1 MSNLAF
7 KYPLFLLLLAP
18 WAAAVFYFYRR
29 SFRGEMPF
37 AVSSEKAAGTR
48 RSLRTAT
55 YPWLWILRAVSILLL
70 VVALA
75 GPGRGITY
83 TNVKTRGIDI
93 MVALDLSGSM
103 RGEDFQPDNR
113 LGAAKK
119 VLRGFIE
126 RRPGDR
132 IGLVVFAENAY
143 FQCPLTIEHDII
155 SDIVDDLD
163 FRSVDDDGRATAI
176 GDAIALA
183 ASRMAG
189 SKASSRIILLITD
202 GMNNS
207 GEVDPET
214 AAKACAAA
222 GIRVYTVGIGRDGR
236 VPYPGRFGSMGPK
249 AYAINEFNGEA
260 LEKVAAITGG
270 RYYRAQAGGVLWQ
283 NINDIDA
290 LEKSDAVVNT
300 YYEFESRAGVPLA
313 AGVVLFFLEILLR
326 SAVYRKLP

>member
-7 KYPLFLLLLAP
+7 KYPLFLLLLVP
-18 WAAAVFYFYRR
+18 CGAVFFYYYKR
-29 SFRGEMPF
+29 SFSGEMPF
-37 AVSSEKAAGTR
+37 AVSSERAAGVR
-48 RSLRTAT
+48 RSFRTVT
-55 YPWLWILRAVSILLL
+55 YPWLWILRALSVLLL
-70 VVALA
+70 VIALA

-83 TNVKTRGIDI
+83 SGIRTHGIDI

-113 LGAAKK
+113 LNVAKK
-119 VLRGFIE
+119 VVRGFIE

-132 IGLVVFAENAY
+132 IGLVVFAGNAY

-155 SDIVDDLD
+155 DEIVDDLD
-163 FRSVDDDGRATAI
+163 FRSVNDDGTAI

-183 ASRMAG
+183 ASRMTG
-189 SKASSRIILLITD
+189 SKAASKIILLITD

-222 GIRVYTVGIGRDGR
+222 GIRVYTVGIGKDGP
-236 VPYPGRFGSMGPK
+236 VPYPGPFGSVGPK
-249 AYAINEFNGEA
+249 TYITGEFDGAA
-260 LEKVAAITGG
+260 LEKVSKITGG
-270 RYYRAQAGGVLWQ
+270 RYYRAEAAGVLWH
-283 NINDIDA
+283 NISDIDS
-290 LEKSDAVVNT
+290 LEKSEAVVNT
-300 YYEFESRAGVPLA
+300 YYEFENRAGVPFVS
-313 AGVVLFFLEILLR
+313 GVILFFLEILLR

>member
-7 KYPLFLLLLAP
+7 KYPLFLLLLVP
-18 WAAAVFYFYRR
+18 WAAAMFYYYKR
-29 SFRGEMPF
+29 SGGGEMPF
-37 AVSSEKAAGTR
+37 SVSSEESTGVR
-48 RSLRTAT
+48 RSVRTAT
-55 YPWLWILRAVSILLL
+55 YPWLWIFRAVSIVLLII
-70 VVALA
+70 AMA

-103 RGEDFQPDNR
+103 RNEDFKPDNR
-113 LGAAKK
+113 LAVAKK

-132 IGLVVFAENAY
+132 IGLVVFARNAY
-143 FQCPLTIEHDII
+143 FQCPLTIEHDIV
-155 SDIVDDLD
+155 SDIVNDLD
-163 FRSVDDDGRATAI
+163 FRSVDDDGTAI

-183 ASRMAG
+183 ASRMTD
-189 SKASSRIILLITD
+189 SKSASKMILLITD

-207 GEVDPET
+207 GEIDPET

-222 GIRVYTVGIGRDGR
+222 GIRIYTVGIGSDRIR
-236 VPYPGRFGSMGPK
+236 VPGLFGPRTVPSDFDG
-249 AYAINEFNGEA
+249 AA
-260 LEKVAAITGG
+260 LEKVADITGG
-270 RYYRAQAGGVLWQ
+270 KYYRATSSGLFWQ

-300 YYEFESRAGVPLA
+300 YYEFESRAGLPLA
-313 AGVVLFFLEILLR
+313 AGVFLFFLEILLR